1 MTGFDIGLRDILAL
15 AGVIVISACSNST
28 EVATSSPSADSKA
41 PAASPTIAASP
52 SPDPSPSP
60 APSPSP
66 FVFPSPT
73 PLPVGTPVTRQVLA
87 PAKVLP
93 LAALCSY
100 KLLTTADGNYRP
112 LFCRSGA
119 INVLAWRG
127 YIPISSNVM
136 SLGRSTTL
144 SAIKTAMC
152 QDAKFL
158 HATKPEEE
166 YAYDLSTAY
175 YGWRFGT
182 APITWLYGPYDPNHP
197 LC

>member
-1 MTGFDIGLRDILAL
+1 MNGFELRLRDIVAV
-15 AGVIVISACSNST
+15 AGIVVLSACSYST
-28 EVATSSPSADSKA
+28 EVATSSPSADSTA
-41 PAASPTIAASP
+41 PRLPTPTTASP

-100 KLLTTADGNYRP
+100 RLLTTADGNYRP

-119 INVLAWRG
+119 INALAWKG
-127 YIPISSNVM
+127 YVPISSNVM

-144 SAIKTAMC
+144 SALRAAMC
-152 QDAKFL
+152 RDTKFL

-166 YAYDLSTAY
+166 YGYELSAAYYAWKFTPDPTAY
-175 YGWRFGT
+175 LWE
-182 APITWLYGPYDPNHP
+182 PPDPNHP